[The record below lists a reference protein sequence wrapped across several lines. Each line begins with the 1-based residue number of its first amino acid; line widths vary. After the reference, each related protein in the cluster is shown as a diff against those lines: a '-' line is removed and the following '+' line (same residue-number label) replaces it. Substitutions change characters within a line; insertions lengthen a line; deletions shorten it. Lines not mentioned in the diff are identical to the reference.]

1 MHEIEIRD
9 GVAQHVYVGETP
21 WHGLGK
27 LIPADL
33 SPDQVL
39 TIAGLD
45 WNVIKSPLTTTTP
58 DGTEVMINGKAA
70 LLRDRDNTVLDVIGD
85 DWEPLQNADA
95 FNFFDDLVR
104 EGNMQM
110 HTAGSLKGG
119 RIVWALA
126 KISESF
132 DVKGMEDRVDSYLLL
147 SNPHMYGRSID
158 VRFTPIR
165 VVCNNTLTMALKKG
179 SSKNA
184 VRISHKRRFD
194 PDQVKE
200 MLGIA
205 SFKLSQYK
213 EAADFLASKRF
224 DLQSLLKFY
233 GTVFPS
239 NESTRKIKA
248 GERLDLDDMTRNGE
262 ECMELLDT
270 QPGAEFARGTYWQAF
285 NSVTY
290 FLDHVAGRSV
300 DTRLQSAWYGANQ
313 QKKLAAIDAALELA
327 KTAA

>member
-1 MHEIEIRD
+1 MHELEIVN
-9 GVAQHVYVGETP
+9 GVAQHVYVGEVP

-27 LIPADL
+27 QIPADL

-39 TIAGLD
+39 VAAGLD
-45 WNVIKSPLTTTTP
+45 WNVIKTPLTTTTP
-58 DGTEVMINGKAA
+58 DGTEVLINGKAA
-70 LLRDRDNTVLDVIGD
+70 LLRDRDNAVLDVIGN

-132 DVKGMEDRVDSYLLL
+132 NVKGMDDRVDSYLLL

-165 VVCNNTLTMALKKG
+165 VVCNNTLTMALNKE
-179 SSKNA
+179 SKNA
-184 VRISHKRRFD
+184 VRISHKRRFNA
-194 PDQVKE
+194 DQVKE

-205 SFKLSQYK
+205 SFKLSKYK

-239 NESTRKIKA
+239 AETTRKIKA
-248 GERLDLDDMTRNGE
+248 GERLDLDDLTRSGE

-270 QPGAEFARGTYWQAF
+270 QPGAEFARGSWWQAF

-290 FLDHVAGRSV
+290 MLDHIAGRSA

-313 QKKLAAIDAALELA
+313 QKKLAAINTALELA
-327 KTAA
+327 KIAA